1 MNSHKSQQSRYTR
14 AQDDYIMEN
23 YHLFPK
29 PQIAAAMS
37 TPYKEITANMV
48 IGRYHRIKDKY
59 VASGIKMT
67 DLQKLDSLIRDGM
80 RCKMANNGCRDP
92 LAFMI
97 LRDKGTTCNHPG
109 CRNNKVSSGL
119 CSVHNADR
127 LAKLP
132 RPNRGSEISTSVC
145 AGYMG

>member
-1 MNSHKSQQSRYTR
+1 MSRGQKEKYTP
-14 AQDDYIMEN
+14 AEDDYIMAN
-23 YHLFPK
+23 YG
-29 PQIAAAMS
+29 QCSAAEIAEVLS
-37 TPYKEITANMV
+37 QTNREVTRNMV
-48 IGRYHRIKDKY
+48 IGRYNRIKDRY
-59 VASGIKMT
+59 TFSGLLLT

-132 RPNRGSEISTSVC
+132 RPNRGSEISTSVS